1 MRSVLAVGAVLA
13 VGLVVGAASWLLG
26 RAPGDSSAHRD
37 PALDRASSET
47 SPAAAEPTAVASSPA
62 TRTAALEALRAM
74 SETYRNTTLLIA
86 IRDDGFVC
94 EEVTD
99 AVEGSDAAGW
109 LARCRDLRV
118 YHVGATGNGD
128 LEAEPVPAYF
138 DQLVPPVF
146 NRDAPPI
153 NGPFEQLPPRRRR

>member
-1 MRSVLAVGAVLA
+1 MRSAVVAAALLAI
-13 VGLVVGAASWLLG
+13 GLVVGAGSWLLG
-26 RAPGDSSAHRD
+26 RVPNDSSAHGNS
-37 PALDRASSET
+37 ALDRASPET
-47 SPAAAEPTAVASSPA
+47 NPSVVQPTAVASIPT
-62 TRTAALEALRAM
+62 TRAAALEALRAM
-74 SETYRNTTLLIA
+74 PETYRNTTLLIA

-138 DQLVPPVF
+138 DQLAPPVF
-146 NRDAPPI
+146 NSDAPRI
-153 NGPFEQLPPRRRR
+153 NGPFEQLPPPR